1 MVDRD
6 RLDYRSMLGINFL
19 WNSATIGVGAVFSL
33 ILRQRGIDVRLIG
46 IVMSMGVV
54 ASIIGAQIAGTAS
67 VRCGPLRVVIAAI
80 LCTGTALV
88 SFEWTTA
95 YPIPLLLSRLLQGL
109 GFGLF
114 MTAGISYV
122 QSKTPEPNQQYAMG
136 MFSAMAIAPFFFA
149 QWESQYWLDHY
160 GPDGIFLAHSL
171 VFLFVLAF
179 ALALLRTEKPVRG
192 HSKDGSY
199 RAVLALPQVYPPYLC
214 IFINGML
221 YGFGGSFLPIL
232 LKDSGILLGFY
243 FTPFAL
249 VTLGSRFFF
258 MKHLQKLPKPLVLSL
273 GMISLGLSAMLPV
286 FALNTETILVSGALF
301 GVGHS
306 FVGPTVAV
314 SVGQYFAPAER
325 PRTNALMYN
334 CLQVGWF
341 VSPLAASY
349 AMAGRGL
356 RGLLFFMGLIGIA
369 AIVMPACVFIP
380 GARTRPVSS
389 SEFAHE
395 HEELRLSD
403 TPIERG

>member
-1 MVDRD
+1 
-6 RLDYRSMLGINFL
+6 
-19 WNSATIGVGAVFSL
+19 
-33 ILRQRGIDVRLIG
+33 
-46 IVMSMGVV
+46 
-54 ASIIGAQIAGTAS
+54 
-67 VRCGPLRVVIAAI
+67 
-80 LCTGTALV
+80 
-88 SFEWTTA
+88 
-95 YPIPLLLSRLLQGL
+95 
-109 GFGLF
+109 
-114 MTAGISYV
+114 MTAGISYI

-149 QWESQYWLDHY
+149 QWESQYWLGHY
-160 GPDGIFLAHSL
+160 GPNGIFLGHSL

-179 ALALLRTEKPVRG
+179 ALALLRTEKPVRA
-192 HSKDGSY
+192 HSKSGSY
-199 RAVLALPQVYPPYLC
+199 WAVLALPQVYPPYLC
-214 IFINGML
+214 MFINGML

-232 LKDSGILLGFY
+232 LNDSGILLGFY

-286 FALNTETILVSGALF
+286 FALNIETILVSGALF

-349 AMAGRGL
+349 AMARWGL

-369 AIVMPACVFIP
+369 AFVVPVCVFALS
-380 GARTRPVSS
+380 ARTRRTGKNRCMVWR
-389 SEFAHE
+389 EV
-395 HEELRLSD
+395 R
-403 TPIERG
+403 